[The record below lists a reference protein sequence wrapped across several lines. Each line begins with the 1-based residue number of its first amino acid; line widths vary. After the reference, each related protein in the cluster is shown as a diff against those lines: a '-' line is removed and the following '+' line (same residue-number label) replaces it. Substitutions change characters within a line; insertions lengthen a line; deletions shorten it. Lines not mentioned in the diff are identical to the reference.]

1 MKFLKRLDLL
11 GVIEFSLNE
20 HLDNRGSFIKYFYQ
34 PSIKQIGVDF
44 KIEECYVSN
53 SKKGTIRGMHFQ
65 KNPNDIQKIITCTNG
80 SVLDVLLDLRP
91 NSPTYLNFTSI
102 ELSKKNRNSLYIPT
116 GIAHGFQSLEE
127 NTEMLYLTDGI
138 QSKECEVG
146 IKWDSFGFDWPHSL
160 NQISERDKT
169 LPSLNEYIETLNK

>member
-1 MKFLKRLDLL
+1 MNFVKKLDLF

-20 HLDNRGSFIKYFYQ
+20 HFDNRGSFVKYFYQ

-44 KIEECYVSN
+44 AIEECYVSN
-53 SKKGTIRGMHFQ
+53 SKKGTIRGMHLQ

-91 NSPTYLNFTSI
+91 HSPTYLKYISI
-102 ELSKKNRNSLYIPT
+102 ELNKKKRNSLYIPT
-116 GIAHGFQSLEE
+116 GVAHGFQSLEE
-127 NTEMLYLTDGI
+127 NTDMLYLTDGI

-146 IKWDSFGFDWPHSL
+146 IKWDSFGFNWPHAL
-160 NQISERDKT
+160 KQISERDKNLPT
-169 LPSLNEYIETLNK
+169 LKEYTQTLNK